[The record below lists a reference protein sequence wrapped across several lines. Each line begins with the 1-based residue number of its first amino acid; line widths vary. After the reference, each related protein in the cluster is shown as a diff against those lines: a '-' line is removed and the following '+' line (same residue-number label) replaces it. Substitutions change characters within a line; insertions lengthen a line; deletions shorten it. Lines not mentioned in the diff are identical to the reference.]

1 MSDDKAAYDALF
13 IGGQWVEP
21 STSRRIEVC
30 SASTE
35 EPLGAVAAAE
45 ATDVDWAVAAAR
57 QAFDDPQGWAHWEPS
72 RRAEKLDRFADE
84 LVARADSI
92 ARAVS
97 SQNGMPIRISRQTEA
112 KVPATLLRYYA
123 DLVRCNDIE
132 ERRAS
137 LVTGTTVV
145 RRDPIGVVGAVV
157 PWNFP
162 QTLSFFKLAPAL
174 AAGCTVV
181 LKPSSETVLD
191 AMLVAEAALAAELP
205 PGVLNIVPGSGRGAG
220 AHLVAHPGVDKV
232 AFTGST
238 GAGRTIAEACARLL
252 RPVTLELGGK
262 SAGIILDDVDLS
274 VAMKGMFAS
283 TLLNQ
288 GQSCYISTRI
298 LAPRK
303 RYREIVDAFTALASS
318 LPIGDALDPGTVI
331 GPLASARQ
339 REVVEGYIAKG
350 IAEGG
355 TITTGGNRP
364 RGRDKGWFVEPT
376 IFADIDN
383 DATIAREEIFGPVL
397 AVIPYDT
404 VDDAVRIAND
414 SEFGLGGTVWTSD
427 PGRGMDVARR
437 VHTGSVGVN
446 GFTMDHGA
454 PFGGVKS
461 SGLGRELGP
470 EGLLAYQSTKSIYLP
485 A

>member
-1 MSDDKAAYDALF
+1 MSDKMTYDALF
-13 IGGQWVEP
+13 VGGQWVAP
-21 STSRRIEVC
+21 STSRRIEVY

-35 EPLGAVAAAE
+35 ESLGEVAAAE

-72 RRAEKLDRFADE
+72 RRAEVIERFADE
-84 LVARADSI
+84 LVARADGI

-123 DLVRCNDIE
+123 DLVRHSDIE

-137 LVTGTTVV
+137 LVAGTTVV
-145 RRDPIGVVGAVV
+145 RREPIGVVGAVV

-191 AMLVAEAALAAELP
+191 AMLVAEAAIAAELP

-303 RYREIVDAFTALASS
+303 RYREIVDAFTALASA
-318 LPIGDALDPGTVI
+318 LPIGDALDPGTVV

-376 IFADIDN
+376 IFADVDN

-397 AVIPYDT
+397 AVIPYDG

-427 PGRGMDVARR
+427 PDRGLEVARR
-437 VHTGSVGVN
+437 VQTGSFGVN

-454 PFGGVKS
+454 PFGGAKS